1 MINLVR
7 TTEATIPSTSATSPS
22 AVPLVHLQE
31 RRRRARKTFTELEKR
46 NEKQTPENRRTSG
59 LHSAY
64 RTYQEANHMG
74 KKAKKKSS
82 ARKPAQLPTMD
93 STTSTVYRWSMPQV
107 SDRNSCRAAGS
118 IPRNNPA
125 QVCQPH
131 PRPCPQKKVIV
142 TVQSLNHSPSTSTIF
157 EESDPEYS
165 LLEADVGS
173 PTSQRTS
180 QKDKPQR
187 VSCNVT
193 RPWVVVTSV
202 LKRVSTKA
210 RMTTTTMTTT
220 VWFPMMT
227 MTTRCLE

>member
-1 MINLVR
+1 MAHPHKGRTQLHEQPCQDYRGNYPINDR
-7 TTEATIPSTSATSPS
+7 YKRFRSSTCA
-22 AVPLVHLQE
+22 A
-31 RRRRARKTFTELEKR
+31 ARKEAESKEETFTELEKR

-64 RTYQEANHMG
+64 RTYQEANDMG

-131 PRPCPQKKVIV
+131 PRP
-142 TVQSLNHSPSTSTIF
+142 
-157 EESDPEYS
+157 
-165 LLEADVGS
+165 
-173 PTSQRTS
+173 
-180 QKDKPQR
+180 
-187 VSCNVT
+187 
-193 RPWVVVTSV
+193 
-202 LKRVSTKA
+202 
-210 RMTTTTMTTT
+210 
-220 VWFPMMT
+220 
-227 MTTRCLE
+227 